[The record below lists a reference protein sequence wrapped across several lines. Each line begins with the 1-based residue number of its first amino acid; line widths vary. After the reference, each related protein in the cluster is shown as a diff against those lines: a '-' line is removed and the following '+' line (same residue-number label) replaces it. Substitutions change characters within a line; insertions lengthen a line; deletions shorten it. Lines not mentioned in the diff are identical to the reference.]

1 MNLIDRLDA
10 ALGAEGYRM
19 RKSSPRGTTRL
30 VLEVAGAD
38 GGIAAAQ
45 WFADAAQA
53 TEAARLVRA
62 RFGADSVSVLADG
75 HLVLQHAG
83 ADRKLPVVHRLAARP
98 GSVLVAHRAERR
110 AVVRTTDGHYV
121 KVVRPDRVHELVR
134 PLESLLIDDVRT
146 PQVVEV
152 DERLGCVTT
161 AAMPGRTLHAR
172 LLDRSVPDADVVR
185 DAHVTGTALRA
196 LHSQSPELT
205 RPPHTGAAE
214 LDAAR
219 RWLDAAVAFDLLDA
233 GASTPAFDA
242 VASAV
247 LRGEEP
253 MTAVHRDFHD
263 KQVLVDNGGG
273 VGILDLDL
281 ACAGEPSVDVG
292 NLVAHLHL
300 RRSQGLVAEARASE
314 ATAAFLDG
322 YGEPAVRPERFE
334 AYVAST
340 WLRLAGVYLFRP
352 SRPGLS
358 EDLLDRALT
367 SVAVVH

>member
-10 ALGAEGYRM
+10 ALGADGYRM
-19 RKSSPRGTTRL
+19 RKASPRGTTRL
-30 VLEVAGAD
+30 VLEVVGVD

-62 RFGADSVSVLADG
+62 RFGTDSVSVLADG

-83 ADRKLPVVHRLAARP
+83 ADRKLPVVHRLATRP

-121 KVVRPDRVHELVR
+121 KVVRPDRVHELVH
-134 PLESLLIDDVRT
+134 PLESLRVDGVRT

-172 LLDRSVPDADVVR
+172 LLDPTVADTDVVR
-185 DAHVTGTALRA
+185 DAHVTGAALRA
-196 LHSQSPELT
+196 LHSQSQELT

-214 LDAAR
+214 LEAAR
-219 RWLDAAVAFDLLDA
+219 RWLDPAVALDLLDA
-233 GASTPAFDA
+233 GRCTRAYDA

-263 KQVLVDNGGG
+263 KQVLVDDDG

-292 NLVAHLHL
+292 NLVAHFHL
-300 RRSQGLVAEARASE
+300 RRSQGLVAEPRASE
-314 ATAAFLDG
+314 AAAAFLDG

-340 WLRLAGVYLFRP
+340 WLRLAGVYVFRP

-358 EDLLDRALT
+358 DDLLDAAAS
-367 SVAVVH
+367 SVAAVH